1 MGESL
6 AVPAKYPAKQRHS
19 GGGAGF
25 LPHPQKDEV
34 QLAAARL
41 LAQGFSRV
49 QVAKALGRRL
59 VPYSQLQDRRKLHE
73 AAMRR
78 LRSWTLNDE
87 KFRDLIYEISV
98 KELDLKTPLI
108 FNGVA
113 RSAMRGRVD
122 AARLALEVTGR
133 HTPNH
138 ETVVTNVTVQ
148 VANIPRP
155 E

>member
-1 MGESL
+1 
-6 AVPAKYPAKQRHS
+6 
-19 GGGAGF
+19 
-25 LPHPQKDEV
+25 
-34 QLAAARL
+34 
-41 LAQGFSRV
+41 
-49 QVAKALGRRL
+49 
-59 VPYSQLQDRRKLHE
+59 
-73 AAMRR
+73 MRR